1 MANQQRNWIKKV
13 QWSDEIFKV
22 QSKSIQDLTQI
33 NEKMDPRALFC
44 SHPWWSTPS
53 GMESK
58 VLSIPGCPSSV
69 VWSFSTDWLSGSF
82 FSLFWLCGLFF
93 ADVRPRC
100 AVALPEMVFS
110 LARIAVLHQSASHT
124 SSLAAL
130 NLSVRIFSGW
140 AVVFLNLLSHSF
152 FLISSRLFLPPTDK
166 LSSPTSEDRILQ
178 VWSQMNHHVING
190 VTTGVGLRNRNWQI
204 DE

>member
-1 MANQQRNWIKKV
+1 MKRWI
-13 QWSDEIFKV
+13 
-22 QSKSIQDLTQI
+22 L
-33 NEKMDPRALFC
+33 
-44 SHPWWSTPS
+44 
-53 GMESK
+53 
-58 VLSIPGCPSSV
+58 VLSSVPTPDGLPHQGWRAKCFPSQGV
-69 VWSFSTDWLSGSF
+69 LRLSSGLSRLTGYPDLF

-140 AVVFLNLLSHSF
+140 AAVFLNLLSHSF